1 MSDTATAVEIERG
14 GLSAPKSYGPERRR
28 LIRLRAYQTEAV
40 DAADNA
46 FNNGAKKALIVLP
59 TGAGKTII
67 FGKLA
72 QRRFKR
78 RVLILAHREELL
90 DQARAKIASIVGFEP
105 SIEQGRRRAGADDS
119 IVVASIPTLARGRRI
134 EGPRFG
140 LVVVDEAHH
149 GGAPSYQRVLAKLR
163 PAHILGVTATPDRS
177 DNFRLSKVF
186 GKLIYAKTLLDLIR
200 AGYLSDI
207 RVRTLPI
214 AVDLSCVRTE
224 MNDYREGDLGLAV
237 EPALERLAKI
247 IATEYRDRKLLTF
260 CPLRETSRRWTAL
273 LQAHGLPAAH
283 VDGESEDREEILKAY
298 ARDEIRFL
306 SNASLLTEG
315 YDEPSIDTVLNL
327 RPTTSRGLFSQMVG
341 RGTRLHPGKKHL
353 LLLDPLFQAERTNPI
368 SIGDLVAETEEEA
381 ERIEAAMREMDAKL
395 STAAKMP
402 VKTVTMKRERRSPSR
417 SLATMIEETGY
428 RPGYEKPLSE
438 VADVSHQSH
447 EPQRS
452 RPRWSLLQSMRNL
465 FSW

>member
-1 MSDTATAVEIERG
+1 MSDTAAVLDSEKRELPPLKSSGSARRG
-14 GLSAPKSYGPERRR
+14 P
-28 LIRLRAYQTEAV
+28 IRLRAYQAEAA
-40 DAADNA
+40 DAADDA

-59 TGAGKTII
+59 TGAGKTIV

-72 QRRFKR
+72 QRRFNR

-105 SIEQGRRRAGADDS
+105 SVEQGRRRAGADDP
-119 IVVASIPTLARGRRI
+119 IVVASIPSLARGRRI

-140 LVVVDEAHH
+140 LAVVDEAHH

-163 PAHILGVTATPDRS
+163 PAHILGVTATPDRA

-186 GKLIYAKTLLDLIR
+186 GKLIYSKTLLDLIR

-214 AVDLSCVRTE
+214 AVDLSRVRTE
-224 MNDYREGDLGLAV
+224 MNDYREGDLGRAV
-237 EPALERLAKI
+237 EPALEHLAKI

-260 CPLRETSRRWTAL
+260 CPLRETSKRWTAL
-273 LQAHGLPAAH
+273 LQSHGLPAAH
-283 VDGESEDREEILKAY
+283 VDGDSDDREEILKAY

-306 SNASLLTEG
+306 SNAALLTEG

-341 RGTRLHPGKKHL
+341 RGTRLYPGKKHL

-368 SIGDLVAETEEEA
+368 SIGDIVAETEEEA
-381 ERIEAAMREMDAKL
+381 ERIEAAMREKDAKL

-402 VKTVTMKRERRSPSR
+402 LKAVTLKRERGSSARG
-417 SLATMIEETGY
+417 LANVIQETGY

-438 VADVSHQSH
+438 ITAAERQS
-447 EPQRS
+447 PKRQPS
-452 RPRWSLLQSMRNL
+452 GSRWSLFQSVKNL

>member
-1 MSDTATAVEIERG
+1 MSDTATV
-14 GLSAPKSYGPERRR
+14 LDSAKGELPPPKPPGSARRQQV
-28 LIRLRAYQTEAV
+28 RLRAYQAEAV

-46 FNNGAKKALIVLP
+46 FNAGAKRALIVLP

-105 SIEQGRRRAGADDS
+105 SIEQGRRRAMAHDP
-119 IVVASIPTLARGRRI
+119 IVVASIPSLARGRRI

-140 LVVVDEAHH
+140 LAVVDEAHH
-149 GGAPSYQRVLAKLR
+149 GGAPSYQSVLAKLR
-163 PAHILGVTATPDRS
+163 PAHILGVTATPDRT

-186 GKLIYAKTLLDLIR
+186 GKLIYSKTLLDLIR

-214 AVDLSCVRTE
+214 AVDLSRVRTE
-224 MNDYREGDLGLAV
+224 MNDYREGDLGRAV

-260 CPLRETSRRWTAL
+260 CPLRETSKRWTAL

-283 VDGESEDREEILKAY
+283 VDGVPMI
-298 ARDEIRFL
+298 
-306 SNASLLTEG
+306 
-315 YDEPSIDTVLNL
+315 
-327 RPTTSRGLFSQMVG
+327 
-341 RGTRLHPGKKHL
+341 GK
-353 LLLDPLFQAERTNPI
+353 
-368 SIGDLVAETEEEA
+368 
-381 ERIEAAMREMDAKL
+381 
-395 STAAKMP
+395 
-402 VKTVTMKRERRSPSR
+402 RS
-417 SLATMIEETGY
+417 
-428 RPGYEKPLSE
+428 
-438 VADVSHQSH
+438 
-447 EPQRS
+447 
-452 RPRWSLLQSMRNL
+452 
-465 FSW
+465 